1 MSAGMLYGG
10 DEIGALVFDIGHHSL
25 RVGYAQEDTPKAEIP
40 AVVGVVEDGNQNVVL
55 KSDQLDLVD
64 KKTDPTT
71 ISTSKDK
78 KYYIDTNYLHVARKG
93 VEIQTYMKDGMIEDW
108 ELFEKV
114 LDYTYTKCIQSESE
128 FHPVLMSEAPW
139 NNRGKRE
146 KLTEL
151 MFEKY
156 KVPAFFLV
164 KNAVLAAFANGR
176 ATGIVVDSGATH
188 TSAIPVQD
196 GFVLSQAIVKSPL
209 GGDYISMQCKN
220 FLQDNEIEVTP
231 PYLIGS
237 KDVVKEREKAR
248 WTRKRNVPEVT
259 TGWHNY
265 MVKKVIQDFQAS
277 VLQVSETPYDEKTV
291 SSIPTVHY
299 EFPSGYHQDFG
310 SERFRI
316 PEALFDPSVVQMRGG
331 QVGNTMLGVG
341 HIVTTS
347 VGMCDVD
354 VRPALYGSVVV
365 TGGNSFLQG
374 FPERLN
380 RDLSVRIP
388 SSMRLKVISA
398 NGCAE
403 RRFGSW
409 IGGSILASIG
419 TFQQMW
425 ISKQEYEEGGKGQ
438 VERKCP

>member
-10 DEIGALVFDIGHHSL
+10 DEIGALVFDIGHYSL

-40 AVVGVVEDGNQNVVL
+40 AVVGVVEDPMEVDDVK
-55 KSDQLDLVD
+55 KSDSSN
-64 KKTDPTT
+64 
-71 ISTSKDK
+71 ITSGSETKH
-78 KYYIDTNYLHVARKG
+78 YIDTTYLHVARKG
-93 VEIQTYMKDGMIEDW
+93 MEVQTYMKDGQIEDW
-108 ELFEKV
+108 DLFEKV
-114 LDYTYTKCIQSESE
+114 LDYTYAKCIQSESKY
-128 FHPVLMSEAPW
+128 HPVLMSEAPW
-139 NNRGKRE
+139 NVRSKRE

-156 KVPAFFLV
+156 NVPAFFLV
-164 KNAVLAAFANGR
+164 KNAENDVEL
-176 ATGIVVDSGATH
+176 
-188 TSAIPVQD
+188 
-196 GFVLSQAIVKSPL
+196 
-209 GGDYISMQCKN
+209 
-220 FLQDNEIEVTP
+220 TP
-231 PYLIGS
+231 PYLIGG
-237 KDVVKEREKAR
+237 KEVVKEREKAR
-248 WTRKRNVPEVT
+248 WTPRRNVPEVT
-259 TGWHNY
+259 TSWHNY

-277 VLQVSETPYDEKTV
+277 SLQVSETPYDEKTV

-299 EFPSGYHQDFG
+299 EFPNGYHQASRFATPILDFG

-316 PEALFDPSVVQMRGG
+316 PEALFDPSVVQIRGG

-354 VRPALYGSVVV
+354 VRPSLYGSVV
-365 TGGNSFLQG
+365 G

-388 SSMRLKVISA
+388 SSMRLKLISA

-403 RRFGSW
+403 RRFGAW

-425 ISKQEYEEGGKGQ
+425 ISNQEYEEGGKGQ
-438 VERKCP
+438 VERKCA

>member
-1 MSAGMLYGG
+1 MLYGG
-10 DEIGALVFDIGHHSL
+10 DEIGALVFDIGHYSL
-25 RVGYAQEDTPKAEIP
+25 RVGYAQEDTPKAEVP
-40 AVVGVVEDGNQNVVL
+40 AIVGVLEEAAPPVPPVSSQMMEVDDK
-55 KSDQLDLVD
+55 KSDSAASA
-64 KKTDPTT
+64 
-71 ISTSKDK
+71 STK
-78 KYYIDTNYLHVARKG
+78 KYYIDTNYLNVPRKG
-93 VEIQTYMKDGMIEDW
+93 MEVASYMKDGMIEDW

-114 LDYTYTKCIQSESE
+114 LDYTYSKCIQSKSE

-139 NNRGKRE
+139 NVRAKRE
-146 KLTEL
+146 RLTEL

-156 KVPAFFLV
+156 NVPAFFLV

-176 ATGIVVDSGATH
+176 ASGIVVDSGATH
-188 TSAIPVQD
+188 TSAVPVQD

-209 GGDYISMQCKN
+209 GGDYITMQCKN
-220 FLQDNEIEVTP
+220 YLQENDVEIVP
-231 PYLIGS
+231 PYLIGG
-237 KDVVKEREKAR
+237 KEPVKEKEKAR
-248 WTRKRNVPEVT
+248 WTKKRNIPEVT
-259 TGWHNY
+259 TSWHNY
-265 MVKKVIQDFQAS
+265 MTKKVVQDYQAS

-291 SSIPTVHY
+291 SSIPTAHY
-299 EFPSGYHQDFG
+299 ELPSGYHQDFG

-331 QVGNTMLGVG
+331 MVGNTMLGVG

-354 VRPALYGSVVV
+354 VRPGLYSSVVV

-380 RDLSVRIP
+380 RDLSMRIP
-388 SSMRLKVISA
+388 SSMRLKLISA

-403 RRFGSW
+403 RRFGAW

-425 ISKQEYEEGGKGQ
+425 ISSQEYDEAGKGQ